1 MTYGKTWF
9 FAPVLAIA
17 LFAGGC
23 LRRPVPVVPGVPA
36 PVSGKKVPAATDQNP
51 VGPAAGRTL
60 LVIERNTNANV
71 VHYDAGLSA
80 DGSLNPAEPVIVYW
94 VLLAEDGR
102 RKKLNWLEK
111 KKAYGV
117 KLKPAADGYTMT
129 LAAAPW
135 MPLAVKR
142 AGGGVRLEAPING
155 RPAVMRKM
163 FIQSRAGLLGPKV
176 EYIDLYGKDLATG
189 EPCRERIRPK

>member
-1 MTYGKTWF
+1 MSKTPWF
-9 FAPVLAIA
+9 IAPVLTAA
-17 LFAGGC
+17 LLAGGC
-23 LRRPVPVVPGVPA
+23 LHRPA
-36 PVSGKKVPAATDQNP
+36 PTGPAIPAVSGKQVPPGKKQ
-51 VGPAAGRTL
+51 GPGPRPGGVTL

-71 VHYDAGLSA
+71 VHYDAGLTG
-80 DGSLNPAEPVIVYW
+80 DGAFDPAEPVIVYW

-117 KLKPAADGYTMT
+117 KLKPAGDGYTMT

-135 MPLAVKR
+135 MPLAVKKT
-142 AGGGVRLEAPING
+142 GGVVRLEATING
-155 RPAVMRKM
+155 RPAVMQKM
-163 FIQSRAGLLGPKV
+163 FIQSRGGLLGPKV

-189 EPCRERIRPK
+189 APCRERIKPK

>member
-1 MTYGKTWF
+1 MSKTPWF
-9 FAPVLAIA
+9 IA
-17 LFAGGC
+17 LAVTAALLVGGC
-23 LRRPVPVVPGVPA
+23 LPRRGPRYAGPA
-36 PVSGKKVPAATDQNP
+36 VTPPASAKKPHAGAQVSGARP
-51 VGPAAGRTL
+51 GRPL
-60 LVIERNTNANV
+60 LVIERSTNANV
-71 VHYDAGLSA
+71 VHYAAGLTG
-80 DGSLNPAEPVIVYW
+80 DGALDPAEPVLVYW

-142 AGGGVRLEAPING
+142 AGGVVRLEAPING
-155 RPAVMRKM
+155 RPAVMEKM
-163 FIQSRAGLLGPKV
+163 FIQSRSGLLGPKV